1 MGAPEGPQSVQNC
14 QKRPFW
20 AISGSGGSKLVEQSE
35 TRVEQVRAHP
45 LCIGTVLGVREGHM
59 GVPEGLQRG
68 PKLPKTAF
76 LGHMRIWWLQGPP
89 KGTPDP
95 RNGSNAS
102 PGMCP
107 DLFHP
112 CSTLFHQFGATR
124 LAYGPKRPFLA
135 VLDPVW
141 PYNWPKWLE
150 QEWSLVEQVNPYQNE
165 AENIMGCHGKPTSKN
180 P

>member
-1 MGAPEGPQSVQNC
+1 MWAQKGCFGPIWTSLEALWHTHMALLDPQNC
-14 QKRPFW
+14 W
-20 AISGSGGSKLVEQSE
+20 
-35 TRVEQVRAHP
+35 
-45 LCIGTVLGVREGHM
+45 
-59 GVPEGLQRG
+59 
-68 PKLPKTAF
+68 
-76 LGHMRIWWLQGPP
+76 
-89 KGTPDP
+89 
-95 RNGSNAS
+95 NAS
-102 PGMCP
+102 PWMCP

-165 AENIMGCHGKPTSKN
+165 AENIIGRHGKQTSKKPPSLTHCTMRLSPLQSVN
-180 P
+180 RTIYQNVYLTPHFFSSSIISDVKYLKKIFDHFHFRCIFDHLSHEQS

>member
-1 MGAPEGPQSVQNC
+1 MA
-14 QKRPFW
+14 
-20 AISGSGGSKLVEQSE
+20 
-35 TRVEQVRAHP
+35 
-45 LCIGTVLGVREGHM
+45 
-59 GVPEGLQRG
+59 
-68 PKLPKTAF
+68 LPD
-76 LGHMRIWWLQGPP
+76 Q
-89 KGTPDP
+89 
-95 RNGSNAS
+95 RNGFNAS

-180 P
+180 PLHTNTL